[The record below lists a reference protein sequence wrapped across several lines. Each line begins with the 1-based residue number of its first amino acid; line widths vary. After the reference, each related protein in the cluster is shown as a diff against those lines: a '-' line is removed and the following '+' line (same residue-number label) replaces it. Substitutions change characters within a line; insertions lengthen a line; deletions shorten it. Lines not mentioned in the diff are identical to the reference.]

1 MSVLEA
7 LVSIQAQLKSP
18 KDQNAGRYR
27 YRNIE
32 DINQAVKP
40 LAAAHG
46 CAVVYTDEFID
57 GVCISTCTLLGSDD
71 SISAKGCAFLNLSP
85 KIMSIEQSSG
95 AASSYARKYAACGLF
110 AIDSSENDPDRTN
123 AQPTKKQPSKG
134 KSTGADTALAN
145 AQKRITAIAAK
156 RAELDGITTAQW
168 YELHIK
174 TRSDYAND
182 AETLNRIAQEL
193 EEEWQS
199 TLSV

>member
-7 LVSIQAQLKSP
+7 LVSIQGKLKSP
-18 KDQNAGRYR
+18 KDQKTAKYR

-40 LAAAHG
+40 LAAEYG
-46 CAVVYTDEFID
+46 CAVVYTDQFID

-71 SISAKGCAFLNLSP
+71 AISAQGCAYLDMHP
-85 KIMSIEQSSG
+85 QYMSIEQSSG

-134 KSTGADTALAN
+134 KSTGADNALAS
-145 AQKRITAIAAK
+145 AQQRITAIAAK
-156 RAELDGITTAQW
+156 RAELDGVTTVKW
-168 YELHIK
+168 YEQHIK